1 MYEEAR
7 EIVAISPRAAAALLR
22 LCLQMLCGQV
32 GEKGDNLHTDIKS
45 LLDKGK
51 IDKSLQK
58 AFDSV
63 RVIGNNAVHPGV
75 IDIDERKE
83 DVHLLFRLI
92 NIIATKMITDENKI
106 TALYSDLPENQKRKA
121 QS

>member
-1 MYEEAR
+1 
-7 EIVAISPRAAAALLR
+7 
-22 LCLQMLCGQV
+22 MLCGQV
-32 GEKGDNLHTDIKS
+32 GEEGNNLHTDIHS

-83 DVHLLFRLI
+83 NVHLLFKLI
-92 NIIATKMITDENKI
+92 NIIATKMIIDEKEIN
-106 TALYSDLPENQKRKA
+106 ALYGDLPENQKRKA
-121 QS
+121 PS